1 LRDLQAN
8 EQAAPP
14 PQKRSVF
21 SFLFGHPLS
30 SEENVGERVGPAA
43 GIPIFGLD
51 ALSSAAYGPEAA
63 LTILIPL
70 GVAGVAHIVPIS
82 FVIIVL
88 LGIVFFS
95 YRQTIA
101 AYPHGAGSYTV
112 ASENLGAHAGLLAG
126 AALMLDYILN
136 VAVGISAG
144 VGAIVSAVPSMQP
157 HTLSLCL
164 GILAALTLIN
174 LRGIREAGVA
184 FMVPTYAFVLSLG
197 GVIIFG
203 LVQAVLHGGH
213 PAPVAP
219 VAQPSPAIAAVSLWL
234 LIRAFASG
242 CTALTGV
249 EAVSNGVQV
258 FRDDRVKNARITLSA
273 IIAILVL
280 MLAGIAFLCRA
291 YGIVATAPGQ
301 PGYQMVLSQLA
312 GAVVGRGVLYY
323 ITMTTVL
330 LVVALSA
337 NTSFADFPR
346 LCRSIA
352 EDGYLPFPFTIR
364 GRRLVFSFGVY
375 ALALLA
381 GALLVAFGGVTD
393 RLIPLFAVGA
403 FTAFTLSQAGMVMH
417 WKRKGGS
424 GAYGS
429 MLINGLG
436 ALATGITTLVV
447 VVAKFTEGAW
457 LTVLVIPALFALMAA
472 VHRQYQRIE
481 TETAQDDPL
490 QLDHLAAPLVVV
502 PLLRWSRVANK
513 ALRFAYTLCHDVTV
527 LHIVPEEDPDKKAE
541 DNLTD
546 AWKEKIEQP
555 AVAAGFNPP
564 KLVLLHSPYRF
575 VITPMLD
582 YILDLERDNPNRT
595 IAVVIPELVEH
606 HWWYYLLHNQRAAA
620 LKVMLYLKGSGRIVV
635 VNVSWHLEK

>member
-1 LRDLQAN
+1 LRDLQLT

-14 PQKRSVF
+14 QKRSLF
-21 SFLFGHPLS
+21 SFLFGRPLS
-30 SEENVGERVGPAA
+30 SEENIGERVGPST

-70 GVAGVAHIVPIS
+70 GLAGVAHIIPIS
-82 FVIIVL
+82 FTIIVL

-184 FMVPTYAFVLSLG
+184 FMIPTYAFVLSLG
-197 GVIIFG
+197 GVIVFG

-213 PAPVAP
+213 PTPVSP
-219 VAQPSPAIAAVSLWL
+219 VAQPSPAIAAVTVWL

-258 FRDDRVKNARITLSA
+258 FRDDRVKNARFTLSA

-301 PGYQMVLSQLA
+301 PGYQMVLSQLT

-375 ALALLA
+375 ALAFLA

-417 WKRKGGS
+417 WKRKGGR

-429 MLINGLG
+429 MFLNGLG

-457 LTVLVIPALFALMAA
+457 LTVLVIPALFAVMAA

-481 TETAQDDPL
+481 TETARDEPL
-490 QLDHLAAPLVVV
+490 HLDHLAAPLVVV

-513 ALRFAYTLCHDVTV
+513 ALRFAYTLCPDVTV
-527 LHIVPEEDPDKKAE
+527 LHIEPEEDPDKKTE
-541 DNLTD
+541 DNLTEV
-546 AWKEKIEQP
+546 WKEKVEQP
-555 AVAAGFNPP
+555 AIAAGFSAP
-564 KLVLLHSPYRF
+564 KLVLLRSTYRF

-582 YILDLERDNPNRT
+582 YILDLERDNPDRT